1 MEKYFLFRKEEINE
15 SSSRA
20 SDTGVGLSVLAVP
33 VKHVSF
39 LTASKG
45 AVNITFNDAGLY
57 EKIELFDSE
66 AIEKTAVTVS
76 CIVGQELELLENIIN
91 FISISS
97 KNILKF
103 DVVSEESSFKTAVLS
118 EAKSISSVLRVNPTV
133 VATGEISTGTPE
145 KEHQGAIGEIYFGD
159 NLPSLDFNH
168 EGLSGYSNHDEI
180 TAWSNAGTGGNT
192 YSIAANVGDPLAV
205 TNSVEISKTG
215 VSNAFD
221 DYLIVPNAYTV
232 SDDYTLYVVFN
243 TTSTKQLGVM
253 YGDAAGETMG
263 FCFGSLLRY
272 DASGGI
278 DKAST
283 ATSTFTARHGGRSG
297 APASVNTR
305 NKNDGT
311 EFFGFPDNYI
321 EPTTGETCHVFVV
334 RRDHKFNMFLHNRDG
349 KLVGF
354 IPSYI
359 QADTSDGKLTSSDN
373 MTDGDLLIE
382 QIGSGGG
389 IVATV
394 GQSKSFVGVIAR
406 FGVIE
411 RDIGANAAAN
421 LANDLFKLYNF

>member
-118 EAKSISSVLRVNPTV
+118 EAKSISSVLRINPTV
-133 VATGEISTGTPE
+133 VTTGEISTGTPE
-145 KEHQGAIGEIYFGD
+145 KEHQGTIGEIYFGN

-168 EGLSGYSNHDEI
+168 EGLSGYSNHNEI
-180 TAWSNAGTGGNT
+180 TAWSNAGTGGGT
-192 YSIAANVGDPLAV
+192 YSIAANVEDPLAV
-205 TNSVEISKTG
+205 TTSVEVSKTG
-215 VSNAFD
+215 VSIALD

-232 SDDYTLYVVFN
+232 SNDYTLYVVFN
-243 TTSTKQLGVM
+243 TTSANQLGVI

-263 FCFGSLLRY
+263 FCLGDVLLGS
-272 DASGGI
+272 
-278 DKAST
+278 KAET
-283 ATSTFTARHGGRSG
+283 AISTFTARHGGRTG
-297 APASVNTR
+297 APASIDTR
-305 NKNDGT
+305 NTNNGT
-311 EFFGFPDNYI
+311 EAFSFPDNFY

-359 QADTSDGKLTSSDN
+359 QADTSDGKLTTSGN
-373 MTDGDLLIE
+373 MTDGALLIE
-382 QIGSGGG
+382 QIGSGSG
-389 IVATV
+389 IVATS
-394 GQSKSFVGVIAR
+394 GGSKSFNGVLAR